1 MFLTLESIFLSG
13 ELLYNMWQ
21 KAEEGSIFAAENRE
35 VNRTSNNSNNK
46 TLKLCLKGF
55 LRFRFR

>member
-21 KAEEGSIFAAENRE
+21 KAEEGSIFAAGKE
-35 VNRTSNNSNNK
+35 K
-46 TLKLCLKGF
+46 
-55 LRFRFR
+55 